1 MMPARPFRR
10 FGLLSLLWGLLIATA
25 GSPGQEN
32 QTVFRAGVQLI
43 EVYATVYDHHGRYVD
58 GLGRDSFAVMEN
70 GQPQPV
76 VNFEDP
82 SDGVACALVLDT
94 TGSMT
99 KALPFL
105 QNSSSHFI
113 DQLGPKDEIA
123 IYTFTDRLE
132 LRQDFTLDRAAAK
145 RAVLR
150 TRAGGTTALFDALA
164 QTAREISGHK
174 GKKAIV
180 VFTDGDD
187 NASALNLS
195 SAANRLRKLGI
206 PLFAIAEGEALDAKP
221 LMKVLDDVSRQTGG
235 IAHEVK
241 KISDVE
247 KIFIAVSEQLQHTYM
262 LTYKATPSQD
272 KSWRAITVAVK
283 AESDLKVRAREG
295 YFPD

>member
-1 MMPARPFRR
+1 MTYRSLHRLSQALFLSA
-10 FGLLSLLWGLLIATA
+10 FLLATPV
-25 GSPGQEN
+25 SPGQEN
-32 QTVFRAGVQLI
+32 ETVFRAGVQLI
-43 EVYATVYDHHGRYVD
+43 EVYATVYDHHGHYVD

-70 GQPQPV
+70 GRPQPIM
-76 VNFEDP
+76 NFEDP

-113 DQLGPKDEIA
+113 DQLGPKDEVA

-132 LRQDFTLDRAAAK
+132 RRQDFTTDRTAAK
-145 RAVLR
+145 KAVLR

-187 NASALNLS
+187 NASALNLT

-206 PLFAIAEGEALDAKP
+206 PLFAIAEGEALESKP
-221 LMKVLDDVSRQTGG
+221 LMKVLDEVSRQTGG
-235 IAHEVK
+235 IAHEAK
-241 KISDVE
+241 KIQDVE
-247 KIFIAVSEQLQHTYM
+247 RIFTAVSDQLQHTYM
-262 LTYKATPSQD
+262 LTYKATPSED

-283 AESDLKVRAREG
+283 TENELKVRAREG